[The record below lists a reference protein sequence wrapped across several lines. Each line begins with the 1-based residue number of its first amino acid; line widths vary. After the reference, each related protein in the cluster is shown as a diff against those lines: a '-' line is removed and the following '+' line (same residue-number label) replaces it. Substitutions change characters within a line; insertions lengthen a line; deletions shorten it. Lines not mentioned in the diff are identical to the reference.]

1 MLGREDQTMRDV
13 TQSTRGA
20 GRGFPAPAGAKK
32 TWSSVAAALLES
44 LAAVIC
50 CGMHGI
56 EAQAADPT
64 MLDQNLAVRTVV
76 AGLNQPTAMA
86 FLGPTDILVLEKAT
100 GRVQRFVNGVIQST
114 A

>member
-13 TQSTRGA
+13 AQSTRVA
-20 GRGFPAPAGAKK
+20 GRGFPAPAGVKK

-50 CGMHGI
+50 CGMMHAM
-56 EAQAADPT
+56 EARAADPT
-64 MLDQNLAVRTVV
+64 MLDANLAVRMVV
-76 AGLNQPTAMA
+76 AGLNQPTTMA

-100 GRVQRFVNGVIQST
+100 
-114 A
+114 